1 MKNRVKVRIEIDPSC
16 SEPEVVIRTG
26 QETEY
31 IRNLMSAIEKS
42 TERDVPQIKVY
53 DGKTMILINQDE
65 IVRVYTEPRKL
76 IVQTAAGEK
85 YEARTTLKELE
96 MALDDECFV
105 RISRFELINMER
117 VSGFDVGVSGTIR
130 VTFEDGTTSW
140 VARRY
145 VRAIEQ
151 KLTRQKGRA
160 ME

>member
-1 MKNRVKVRIEIDPSC
+1 M
-16 SEPEVVIRTG
+16 
-26 QETEY
+26 
-31 IRNLMSAIEKS
+31 
-42 TERDVPQIKVY
+42 Y
-53 DGKTMILINQDE
+53 DGKTTLLINQDE

-76 IVQTAAGEK
+76 MVQTAAGET

-105 RISRFELINMER
+105 RISRFELINMEK

-151 KLTRQKGRA
+151 KLTRQQGRA
-160 ME
+160 IE